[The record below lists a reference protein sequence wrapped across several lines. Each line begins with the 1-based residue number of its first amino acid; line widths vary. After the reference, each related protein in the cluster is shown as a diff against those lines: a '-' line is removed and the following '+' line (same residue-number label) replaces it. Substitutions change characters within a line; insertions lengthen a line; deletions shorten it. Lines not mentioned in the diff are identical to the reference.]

1 MKKISFIL
9 LIAGLFTII
18 SCQKQEK
25 GPVELSTPGVPTI
38 SVPVAGSSLVMTKP
52 DANKKVAF
60 TWSSAD
66 FGMPLGVLYTIQIAK
81 AGTNF
86 NPLVNVASVNSLT
99 DTLLYSE
106 FNAKLVALEANME
119 VANSIDM
126 RIMGIVPNSNADT
139 VFSNKINMNI
149 TPYTAKDFIYLVGAF
164 NGWNAGTA
172 PAMNR
177 SLSGLKYELFV
188 NFTGTGGNLQ
198 YKIIPTQG
206 SWNND
211 MGDDWTGTNHL
222 EVTGEQNMWVP
233 SAGYYRV
240 SVDLTTMTWS
250 TLATTWGII
259 GDFPGNSWLS
269 DFATMTY
276 NTSTGNWEATFTTS
290 APVSGWKFRANAD
303 WGLNYGDNDA
313 DGKLDAGGANI
324 VTSAAGTYSVVL
336 NLNPTGNP
344 QAYTYTVTKQ

>member
-25 GPVELSTPGVPTI
+25 GPVVLSTPGAPVI
-38 SVPVAGSSLVMTKP
+38 SAPAAGSSLVMTKP
-52 DANKKVAF
+52 DADKKVAF
-60 TWSSAD
+60 TWSTAD
-66 FGMPLGVLYTIQIAK
+66 YGMPLGVLYTIQIAK

-86 NPLVNVASVNSLT
+86 SSFVNVASVNALT
-99 DTLLYSE
+99 DTLKYSE
-106 FNAKLVALEANME
+106 FNSKLVALEANME
-119 VANSIDM
+119 VVNSIDM
-126 RIMGIVPNSNADT
+126 RVMGIIPNSIADT
-139 VFSNKINMNI
+139 IYSSKVTMNI

-164 NGWNAGTA
+164 NGWDAGGA
-172 PAMNR
+172 VAMNR
-177 SLSGLKYELFV
+177 SLSGLKYELYV

-198 YKIIPTQG
+198 FKIIPNQG

-240 SVDLTTMTWS
+240 NVDLTTMTWS
-250 TLATTWGII
+250 TTATTWGII
-259 GDFPGNSWLS
+259 GNFPGNSWLS
-269 DFATMTY
+269 DVSTMTF
-276 NTSTGNWEATFTTS
+276 NAVTGKWEGSFTITGSTE
-290 APVSGWKFRANAD
+290 WKFRANAG
-303 WGLNYGDNDA
+303 WSINFGDNGA
-313 DGKLDAGGANI
+313 DGKLDDGGANI
-324 VTSAAGTYSVVL
+324 VTALAGTYTVTL

-344 QAYTYTVTKQ
+344 QAYTYTVVKN

>member
-9 LIAGLFTII
+9 LITGLFTII
-18 SCQKQEK
+18 SCLDQEK
-25 GPVELSTPGVPTI
+25 GPVVLSTPGVPAI
-38 SVPVAGSSLVMTKP
+38 SVPAAGSSLVLTKP
-52 DANKKVAF
+52 DADKKVAF
-60 TWSSAD
+60 TWSAAD

-86 NPLVNVASVNSLT
+86 NPLVNVASVNALT
-99 DTLLYSE
+99 DTLKYSE
-106 FNAKLVALEANME
+106 FDSKLVALEANME
-119 VANSIDM
+119 VVNSIDM
-126 RIMGIVPNSNADT
+126 RIMGTIPNSNADT
-139 VFSNKINMNI
+139 VFSDKITMNI

-177 SLSGLKYELFV
+177 SLSGLKYELYV

-240 SVDLTTMTWS
+240 NVDLTNMTWS

-259 GDFPGNSWLS
+259 GGFVGNSWGT
-269 DFATMTY
+269 DYATLTY
-276 NTSTGNWEATFTTS
+276 NAVTGNWEGSFITT
-290 APVSGWKFRANAD
+290 AAVEWKFRANAG
-303 WGLNYGDNDA
+303 WSLNFGDNGA
-313 DGKLDAGGANI
+313 DGRLDDGGANI
-324 VTSAAGTYSVVL
+324 VTSAAGTYTVTL

-344 QAYTYTVTKQ
+344 QAYTYTVVKN